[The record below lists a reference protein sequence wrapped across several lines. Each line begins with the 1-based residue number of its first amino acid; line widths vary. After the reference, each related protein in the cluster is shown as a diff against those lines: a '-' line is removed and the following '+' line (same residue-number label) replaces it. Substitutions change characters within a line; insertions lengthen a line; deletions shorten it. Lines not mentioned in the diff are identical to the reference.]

1 MSEIYRSIFYSISED
16 GLDSEGDTRS
26 VTPNDITPLSED
38 KIMHSQQAIID
49 HSEYVPMSP
58 RPKVITSYH
67 LEVQNSSQEEIYM
80 VMQ

>member
-1 MSEIYRSIFYSISED
+1 
-16 GLDSEGDTRS
+16 
-26 VTPNDITPLSED
+26 
-38 KIMHSQQAIID
+38 MHSQQAIID

-58 RPKVITSYH
+58 RPKVITPYH